1 MGMEWF
7 VGQVGGASIGAWS
20 RRPFLHPTLPTD
32 HSHLDMP
39 SFRLMV
45 PGSTMARRRRPVEI
59 ASMITICQPT
69 AQTHSA
75 LAKIKA
81 LWEGLVGVAELDER
95 TDDECVVHY

>member
-1 MGMEWF
+1 MCSDN
-7 VGQVGGASIGAWS
+7 AN
-20 RRPFLHPTLPTD
+20 H

-45 PGSTMARRRRPVEI
+45 PRSTMARRRRPVEI
-59 ASMITICQPT
+59 ASMITIDRPT

-75 LAKIKA
+75 MAKTKA

-95 TDDECVVHY
+95 TDDECVVKFHVFLS

>member
-1 MGMEWF
+1 
-7 VGQVGGASIGAWS
+7 
-20 RRPFLHPTLPTD
+20 
-32 HSHLDMP
+32 MP

-59 ASMITICQPT
+59 ASMITFGQPT

-81 LWEGLVGVAELDER
+81 HWEVLVGVAELDER
-95 TDDECVVHY
+95 TDDECVVKFHVFLS